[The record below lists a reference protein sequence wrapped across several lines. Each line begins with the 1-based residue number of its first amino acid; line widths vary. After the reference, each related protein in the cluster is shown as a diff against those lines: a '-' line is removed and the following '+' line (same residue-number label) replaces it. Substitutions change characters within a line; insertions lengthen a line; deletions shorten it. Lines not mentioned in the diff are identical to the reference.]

1 MKEIETGM
9 QADGP
14 PLVADMLAQRI
25 CRFTAGMLTPLA
37 IRQART
43 CILDTLGVTLAG
55 MKEPCVQI
63 LLQVPGIADTSGP
76 ALIFGTDRRTSML
89 DAALINGTASHALDY
104 DDFSAVMGGHHSVPL
119 VSSLLA
125 LSAGRRVSGRQLL
138 AAYVIGVETE
148 VRLARAVNHHHYD
161 KGWHPTSTLGTMGAA
176 AAACHLLGL
185 GPRKTAMAL
194 GVAVSLASGIKANFG
209 TMTKPLHIGH
219 CSRSGLMAA
228 LLAERGFDSADDA
241 MEHHQGF
248 FNVFNGPG
256 TYDVGRLFESW
267 GEPWE
272 IEADSIGLKQFPCCG
287 STHPAVTMALQLRQ
301 DAGFDIGQLAA
312 IEIFP
317 HDRRLRHTNTPWPES
332 ALEAKF
338 SVQYAVAR
346 ALLSGVPRLA
356 DFEGSAHQ
364 DPAIQ
369 RLLGITQARPHPAM
383 ADDAPEQWGAEVVL
397 TMNDGRRLARRVDNL
412 VGRGGDNPMSRD
424 ELWDK
429 FSDCAGRAL
438 SREQSASLFACLE
451 TLEDLDDID
460 ALDRLL
466 ETRPQPQA

>member
-1 MKEIETGM
+1 
-9 QADGP
+9 
-14 PLVADMLAQRI
+14 
-25 CRFTAGMLTPLA
+25 MLTPLA

-76 ALIFGTDRRTSML
+76 ALIFGTDRKTSML

-346 ALLSGVPRLA
+346 ALLNGVPRLA